1 MAEAPQRQHLRVDAL
16 EAGERIAQANWTIEH
31 SACSDRELQ
40 VANAILEE
48 DMLASAATQHER
60 QVFKPLDVES
70 VGVASSRR
78 GRFDGQDERVAFV
91 RPEDLRT
98 GMVDEKVRPN
108 ARACYRQP
116 CERDEKGGIRIG
128 ALRGVKLTLAC
139 SAAVD

>member
-1 MAEAPQRQHLRVDAL
+1 
-16 EAGERIAQANWTIEH
+16 
-31 SACSDRELQ
+31 

-78 GRFDGQDERVAFV
+78 GRFDSQNERVAFV

-108 ARACYRQP
+108 ARACYRQS
-116 CERDEKGGIRIG
+116 CEPDEKEGIRIG
-128 ALRGVKLTLAC
+128 VLRGVKLTLAC